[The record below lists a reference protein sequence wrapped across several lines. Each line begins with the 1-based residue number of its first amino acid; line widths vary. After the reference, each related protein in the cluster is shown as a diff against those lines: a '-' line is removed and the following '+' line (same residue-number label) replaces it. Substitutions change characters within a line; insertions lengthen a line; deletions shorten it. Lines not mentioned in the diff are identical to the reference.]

1 MEPDMEHIEIQA
13 ACKLIR
19 QWNDAFV
26 AQKGPDLPSAS
37 LVEAVADLKRYLEL
51 KKGDGKPIRELEVAE
66 HLLVTREG
74 VRWVMPF
81 VISAESMEAHQ
92 RRKEFG

>member
-1 MEPDMEHIEIQA
+1 MEHIEIQA

-19 QWNDAFV
+19 KWKDAFV
-26 AQKGPDLPSAS
+26 ALESPDLPATD
-37 LVEAVADLKRYLEL
+37 LVEAVADLKRYLEQ

-66 HLLVTREG
+66 HLLTTREG

-81 VISAESMEAHQ
+81 VIIAESTEAHQ
-92 RRKEFG
+92 RRKAFG

>member
-19 QWNDAFV
+19 QWNDSFV
-26 AQKGPDLPSAS
+26 DQKSLDLPSAG
-37 LVEAVADLKRYLEL
+37 LVEAVSDLKRYLEL
-51 KKGDGKPIRELEVAE
+51 KKGDGKPIRELEIAE

-81 VISAESMEAHQ
+81 VISAESMESHQ
-92 RRKEFG
+92 RRKELS

>member
-1 MEPDMEHIEIQA
+1 MEHIEIQA

-26 AQKGPDLPSAS
+26 ALESPHLPATG

-51 KKGDGKPIRELEVAE
+51 KKGGGKPIRELEVAE
-66 HLLVTREG
+66 HLLATREG

-81 VISAESMEAHQ
+81 VISAESTEAHE

>member
-1 MEPDMEHIEIQA
+1 MQHIEIQA

-26 AQKGPDLPSAS
+26 ALESPDLPATG

-51 KKGDGKPIRELEVAE
+51 KEGDGKPIRELEVAE

-81 VISAESMEAHQ
+81 VISAESTEAHQ
-92 RRKEFG
+92 RGEEFG

>member
-1 MEPDMEHIEIQA
+1 MEHIDIQA

-26 AQKGPDLPSAS
+26 ALESPDLPTAG
-37 LVEAVADLKRYLEL
+37 LVDAVADLKRYLEL
-51 KKGDGKPIRELEVAE
+51 NKGDGKPMRELEVAE
-66 HLLVTREG
+66 HLLATREG

-81 VISAESMEAHQ
+81 VISAESTAAQQ
-92 RRKEFG
+92 RRKAFG